1 LTWASY
7 GLPFGFTFPTSFVA
21 LLTTL
26 RSWASFFILV
36 FFSSFLWEALAED
49 VCHVDAFFEVR
60 GCLGSI
66 WDFLLVFCSKF
77 FPFALLLLPSFGF
90 FVPTQHF
97 QFNSAML
104 GVFQKLLGL
113 SFLECPQIPLV
124 HW

>member
-7 GLPFGFTFPTSFVA
+7 GLPSGFTFPTGFVA

-26 RSWASFFILV
+26 RFWVFFFILV
-36 FFSSFLWEALAED
+36 FFSSFLWEALAEN
-49 VCHVDAFFEVR
+49 VYHVDAFFEVR
-60 GCLGSI
+60 GSLGSI

-77 FPFALLLLPSFGF
+77 FPFALLIFPSFVF

-97 QFNSAML
+97 QFSHV
-104 GVFQKLLGL
+104 GSFEKLLGL